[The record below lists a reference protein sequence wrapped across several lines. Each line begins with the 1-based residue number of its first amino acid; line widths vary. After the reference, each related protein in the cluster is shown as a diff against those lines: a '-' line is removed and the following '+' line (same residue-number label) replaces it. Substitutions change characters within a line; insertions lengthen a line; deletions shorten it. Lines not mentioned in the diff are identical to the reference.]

1 MATARTEKLSRF
13 GAVVEAAES
22 LPLEEQQ
29 MLVDL
34 IRQRLIEQ
42 RREEIA
48 AHVAQSREA
57 YRQGQVQRGTVD
69 DLMLELS
76 T

>member
-1 MATARTEKLSRF
+1 MPRNTNTPRF

-34 IRQRLIEQ
+34 IRQRWIEQ

-48 AHVAQSREA
+48 ARVAQSREA
-57 YRQGQVQRGTVD
+57 YRQGQVRRGTVD
-69 DLMLELS
+69 DLMLELND
-76 T
+76 